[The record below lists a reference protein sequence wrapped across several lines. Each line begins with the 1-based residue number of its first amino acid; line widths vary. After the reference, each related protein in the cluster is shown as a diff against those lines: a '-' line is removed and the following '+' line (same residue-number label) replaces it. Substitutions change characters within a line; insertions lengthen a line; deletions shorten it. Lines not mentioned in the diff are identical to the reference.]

1 MLSIEKAK
9 WPYVLLLDPTT
20 NRAAAYSNTHELM
33 TPVASAELV
42 AFAFAHEAS
51 RAPWDESINKLPTGR
66 ELPDWATPEVRSRCV
81 LLWIQRG
88 GQSDDWYRSMPKR

>member
-9 WPYVLLLDPTT
+9 WPYVLLLDPMT

-42 AFAFAHEAS
+42 AFALAHEAS
-51 RAPWDESINKLPTGR
+51 RAPWAESINKPPTGR